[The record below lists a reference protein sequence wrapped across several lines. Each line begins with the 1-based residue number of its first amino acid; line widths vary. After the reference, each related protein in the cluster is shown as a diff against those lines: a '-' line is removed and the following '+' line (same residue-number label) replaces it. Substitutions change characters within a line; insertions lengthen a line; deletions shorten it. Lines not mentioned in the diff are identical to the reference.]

1 MDDTKEKGMVRM
13 TKRGRWSRGETMKEK
28 LHMARFLSI
37 TDVSPWSIPQPSL
50 SLLSWHLSIKLALVL
65 QTPTV
70 LKAAFSPSSSAPQ
83 TTEEA
88 SDNQM
93 PS

>member
-37 TDVSPWSIPQPSL
+37 TDVSPW
-50 SLLSWHLSIKLALVL
+50 
-65 QTPTV
+65 
-70 LKAAFSPSSSAPQ
+70 
-83 TTEEA
+83 
-88 SDNQM
+88 
-93 PS
+93 